1 MTDHRYKP
9 PTYGPPRVD
18 SWKLSGVVARSVG
31 IVAIALGFIGGMYGL
46 DHPESPWLR
55 TFLGLI
61 VTGLLA
67 QAYALVCT
75 ARRYWQREPSDRT

>member
-1 MTDHRYKP
+1 MDRLRHAA
-9 PTYGPPRVD
+9 
-18 SWKLSGVVARSVG
+18 LIARTVG

-46 DHPESPWLR
+46 DHPESTWLR
-55 TFLGLI
+55 TSLGLI

-75 ARRYWQREPSDRT
+75 ARRFAKREPSDRSQP